1 MRLCAIICEVKKAA
15 ILGFFLATACLAIVI
30 SGCAGGERS
39 LRTRSLGYYNYLTG
53 AGKMTRE
60 DFMSPAARRAMTDE
74 AYRALRRANEELEK
88 ARQSMRE
95 NSGFTP
101 VEVKIDQI
109 AAKVDGKFGVTSVP
123 YVYQPAN
130 LMAQVRWVRVRGK
143 WYLYTGGEVEVE
155 AYGEFPA
162 NLVIEIERPQREIPA
177 GESGEGA

>member
-1 MRLCAIICEVKKAA
+1 MNKSAIFGFSFAAATLA
-15 ILGFFLATACLAIVI
+15 ILLC
-30 SGCAGGERS
+30 GCAGGEKA

-88 ARQSMRE
+88 ARKEMRE
-95 NSGFTP
+95 NSGVTP

-123 YVYQPAN
+123 YVYQPSN
-130 LMAQVRWVRVRGK
+130 LMAQVRWVKVRGK

-162 NLVIEIERPQREIPA
+162 NLVIEIERPQRDVPA
-177 GESGEGA
+177 AESGEGA